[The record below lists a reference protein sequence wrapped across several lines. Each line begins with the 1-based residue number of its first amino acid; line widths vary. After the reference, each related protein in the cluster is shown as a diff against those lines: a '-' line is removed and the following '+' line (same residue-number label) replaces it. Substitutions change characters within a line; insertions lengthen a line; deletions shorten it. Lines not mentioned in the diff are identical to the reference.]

1 MQLIAAILLPSLVL
15 GKVKVRVV
23 LLDHVVEVKLVMVII
38 SISSKK
44 TLKRKTLK
52 ETFKMTLKKSKEA
65 SKNKSK

>member
-65 SKNKSK
+65 